1 MSAASQAR
9 RLVPDLEIMAFERGR
24 YVSYTACGEP
34 YYLGGLVES
43 LDKLI
48 VRTPEEFAK
57 RDIEVHT
64 RHEVKQID
72 LDRRQVEVV
81 DLASNTTR
89 EVSFD
94 HLMVST
100 GSRPLRPSY
109 MKGVNLPGVLGLRT
123 LEDAEAAKKMID
135 SNVKRVIVVGGGYI
149 GIEVGEALVDRGI
162 EVTMVTSGK
171 HVLERTLDDEM
182 GGLVDDAV
190 RSYGIELHTELRV
203 RRIEG
208 TERATG
214 IGCDGLDLDG
224 DLIVIGLGAG
234 PEVELAKA
242 GGIPLGES
250 GAVAVDEFQRTSVE
264 GIWSAGDCAEVLHR
278 VNGKPVNIALGTVAN
293 KTGRI
298 AGTNIAAS
306 IKGTA
311 MKPFPGAL
319 GTAITKIG
327 ETEISRTGLKVNQ
340 CREAGFSPVVGL
352 VTGTTASGYWPTA
365 RRMDLMIIADKPSGA
380 ILGGQVVGGPGSG
393 KKIDVIATA
402 IWNGTTAEELSWV
415 DLAYAPPF
423 SGVWDLIHVAARRAA
438 EG

>member
-1 MSAASQAR
+1 
-9 RLVPDLEIMAFERGR
+9 
-24 YVSYTACGEP
+24 
-34 YYLGGLVES
+34 
-43 LDKLI
+43 
-48 VRTPEEFAK
+48 
-57 RDIEVHT
+57 
-64 RHEVKQID
+64 
-72 LDRRQVEVV
+72 
-81 DLASNTTR
+81 
-89 EVSFD
+89 
-94 HLMVST
+94 
-100 GSRPLRPSY
+100 
-109 MKGVNLPGVLGLRT
+109 
-123 LEDAEAAKKMID
+123 MID

-162 EVTMVTSGK
+162 EVTMVTSGR

-250 GAVAVDEFQRTSVE
+250 GAIAVDEFQRTSVE

-306 IKGTA
+306 INGT
-311 MKPFPGAL
+311 PP
-319 GTAITKIG
+319 
-327 ETEISRTGLKVNQ
+327 ETISRGAGHRHNQDRRNRDLENRLEGEPVSRSRILAGGRNGNRNHNLRLLAHGSTDGSDDHCRQTERGDPRRPGRRRSGFGKEDRRDRDRHLEWDDGRRVVMGRPGLRPTVQRGLGLDPHRGAPGGRGVSGRTG
-340 CREAGFSPVVGL
+340 
-352 VTGTTASGYWPTA
+352 
-365 RRMDLMIIADKPSGA
+365 
-380 ILGGQVVGGPGSG
+380 
-393 KKIDVIATA
+393 
-402 IWNGTTAEELSWV
+402 
-415 DLAYAPPF
+415 
-423 SGVWDLIHVAARRAA
+423 
-438 EG
+438 

>member
-1 MSAASQAR
+1 MSGEQSRPRLVVVGGDAAGMSAASQAR
-9 RLVPDLEIMAFERGR
+9 RLVPDLEIIAFERGR

-48 VRTPEEFAK
+48 VRTPEEFAE

-64 RHEVKQID
+64 RHDVKQID
-72 LDRRQVEVV
+72 LDRRQVVVV
-81 DLASNTTR
+81 DLASNTMR
-89 EVSFD
+89 EVGFD

-109 MKGVNLPGVLGLRT
+109 MKGVNLPGVVGLRT

-149 GIEVGEALVDRGI
+149 GIEVGEALVDLGI

-214 IGCDGLDLDG
+214 IGCDVLDLDG

-242 GGIPLGES
+242 GGIPWGES
-250 GAVAVDEFQRTSVE
+250 GAIAVDEFQRT
-264 GIWSAGDCAEVLHR
+264 
-278 VNGKPVNIALGTVAN
+278 
-293 KTGRI
+293 
-298 AGTNIAAS
+298 
-306 IKGTA
+306 
-311 MKPFPGAL
+311 
-319 GTAITKIG
+319 
-327 ETEISRTGLKVNQ
+327 
-340 CREAGFSPVVGL
+340 
-352 VTGTTASGYWPTA
+352 
-365 RRMDLMIIADKPSGA
+365 
-380 ILGGQVVGGPGSG
+380 
-393 KKIDVIATA
+393 
-402 IWNGTTAEELSWV
+402 
-415 DLAYAPPF
+415 
-423 SGVWDLIHVAARRAA
+423 
-438 EG
+438 